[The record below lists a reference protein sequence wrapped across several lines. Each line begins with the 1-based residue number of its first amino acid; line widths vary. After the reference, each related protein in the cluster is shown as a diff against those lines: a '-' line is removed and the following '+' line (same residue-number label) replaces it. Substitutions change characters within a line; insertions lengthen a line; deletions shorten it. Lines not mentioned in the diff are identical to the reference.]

1 MKTFTVMFGLLASAA
16 AQDCSTLTINK
27 QSSTCN
33 LGSTP
38 ADTDTIT
45 ACAATLCGLMD
56 TWDMAHGADVNKRL
70 MGSGYGCYVEDG
82 TGAGDIICQGSSP
95 PTPPTPIPP
104 PDTPTPPGPP
114 TPPTPDT
121 PSPTGPT
128 PPPGPPAPKKK
139 DDGLTDGG
147 IFLIVFFVGGFLYF
161 ALGAAFMYKVK
172 GERGVNMIPNVN
184 FWKDLPFLMKDGAVF
199 LKNKICR
206 GGYQSV

>member
-1 MKTFTVMFGLLASAA
+1 MKTFTVMFGLLASAV
-16 AQDCSTLTINK
+16 AQDCNSLTINK

-82 TGAGDIICQGSSP
+82 TGAGDIVCKPNGA
-95 PTPPTPIPP
+95 PT
-104 PDTPTPPGPP
+104 
-114 TPPTPDT
+114 T

-128 PPPGPPAPKKK
+128 PPPGPPSKS
-139 DDGLTDGG
+139 DDGITGG
-147 IFLIVFFVGGFLYF
+147 GVFLIIFFVGGFLYF
-161 ALGAAFMYKVK
+161 AIGAAFMFKVK
-172 GERGVNMIPNVN
+172 GERGVNVIPHVN
-184 FWKDLPFLMKDGAVF
+184 FWKDLPTLMKDGALF
-199 LKNKICR
+199 LKSKICR
-206 GGYQSV
+206 GSYQSV